1 MNRFSVVITLLFLC
15 SYHPCFSRDG
25 YHIHL
30 KMPGVKDSIV
40 YMAHYYGKPLPSIY
54 KRDSAR
60 FDKNGVAEFK
70 SNDSTFVGGI
80 YMMLL
85 GDRKTY
91 FEFLIDKGDDFSIN
105 ADVTKLPAGV
115 KFKNS

>member
-1 MNRFSVVITLLFLC
+1 MNRFSLFAMLFIAGLAQM
-15 SYHPCFSRDG
+15 SFARQG
-25 YHIHL
+25 YHI
-30 KMPGVKDSIV
+30 KVKIPGVKDSTV
-40 YMAHYYGKPLPSIY
+40 YMAHYYGKPLPTIY

-91 FEFLIDKGDDFSIN
+91 FEFLINPGDDITMN
-105 ADVTKLPAGV
+105 AELAKL
-115 KFKNS
+115 